1 MFKCSNSNLDNN
13 CTSLYQF
20 AWDHASI
27 PYDDPVWWDR
37 LNQMRSGR
45 NTKLKS
51 EEEKLMVGY
60 AGQMED
66 YLKRKGDYHLVI
78 LYEDLVEDPER
89 EARKVFK
96 LLGLSTEYMP
106 QGPNSVVKF

>member
-1 MFKCSNSNLDNN
+1 
-13 CTSLYQF
+13 
-20 AWDHASI
+20 
-27 PYDDPVWWDR
+27 
-37 LNQMRSGR
+37 
-45 NTKLKS
+45 
-51 EEEKLMVGY
+51 
-60 AGQMED
+60 MED

-106 QGPNSVVKF
+106 QGPNPIEKF

>member
-1 MFKCSNSNLDNN
+1 MQLDYTGSVDNN
-13 CTSLYQF
+13 IFQAYRHILHFDTRYAGISERF

-37 LNQMRSGR
+37 LNQHRSGR
-45 NTKLKS
+45 NTALRT

-66 YLKRKGDYHLVI
+66 YLR
-78 LYEDLVEDPER
+78 
-89 EARKVFK
+89 
-96 LLGLSTEYMP
+96 
-106 QGPNSVVKF
+106 